1 MKKTYSDHLVRITY
15 TNYELVMDN
24 RILKTRVCY
33 INISHIVK
41 IFPESNAIYLDDG
54 SGYVLTESSYDEL
67 MNEIGIIPNCDGT
80 ESEKRL
86 GNW

>member
-1 MKKTYSDHLVRITY
+1 MKKTYSDHLVRVTY
-15 TNYELVMDN
+15 ISPELVADRM
-24 RILKTRVCY
+24 IPKTRVCY

-41 IFPESNAIYLDDG
+41 IFPESNAIYLDD
-54 SGYVLTESSYDEL
+54 SSSYALTESSYDEL
-67 MNEIGIIPNCDGT
+67 MDEIGIIPNCDGT